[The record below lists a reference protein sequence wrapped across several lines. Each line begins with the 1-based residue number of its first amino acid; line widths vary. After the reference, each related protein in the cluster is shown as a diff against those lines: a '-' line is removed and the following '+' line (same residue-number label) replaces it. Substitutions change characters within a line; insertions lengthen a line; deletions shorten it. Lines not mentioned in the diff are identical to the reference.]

1 MNDRDATIISC
12 IPYLITKKP
21 AIVCIHAC
29 EGKIVDIAN
38 FTIHYPTLEGAWS
51 QRFSLCQRV

>member
-12 IPYLITKKP
+12 IPYLFTKKP
-21 AIVCIHAC
+21 AIVRIHSC

-38 FTIHYPTLEGAWS
+38 LTIHYPTLEGAWS
-51 QRFSLCQRV
+51 QCLCLCQRV